1 MLRERGSH
9 NIVPCE
15 VLYTEFNQNEAFSF
29 ARLPSTVLS
38 VFDCFFKL
46 EAMTIICV
54 RVWQQRPLYGHKSP
68 NFSHPA
74 TVIALRGNQ

>member
-1 MLRERGSH
+1 MLKERGSH

-15 VLYTEFNQNEAFSF
+15 VLYTEFNQNETVSF

-46 EAMTIICV
+46 EAMTNYYLCACV
-54 RVWQQRPLYGHKSP
+54 AAATTLRAQITQFQSSSYGNSP
-68 NFSHPA
+68 S
-74 TVIALRGNQ
+74 R